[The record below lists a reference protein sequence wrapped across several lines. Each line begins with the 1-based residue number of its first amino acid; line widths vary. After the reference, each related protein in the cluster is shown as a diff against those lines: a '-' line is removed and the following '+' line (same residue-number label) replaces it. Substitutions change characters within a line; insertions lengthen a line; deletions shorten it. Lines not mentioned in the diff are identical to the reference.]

1 MNFTEQKFIQKS
13 IEKYND
19 TYDYSFVHYKD
30 EHSKVSIYCNIHE
43 GLFIQTP
50 NQHLIKPGC
59 CKCYKQNSFFGI
71 FVKQLL
77 YILSLFCKFS
87 TLN

>member
-1 MNFTEQKFIQKS
+1 MKITENEFIQKS
-13 IEKYND
+13 IEKYNN

-50 NQHLIKPGC
+50 TQHLINSGC
-59 CKCYKQNSFFGI
+59 CKCYSQNNFFGFFI
-71 FVKQLL
+71 KPLL
-77 YILSLFCKFS
+77 YILSLFSKFIEY
-87 TLN
+87 